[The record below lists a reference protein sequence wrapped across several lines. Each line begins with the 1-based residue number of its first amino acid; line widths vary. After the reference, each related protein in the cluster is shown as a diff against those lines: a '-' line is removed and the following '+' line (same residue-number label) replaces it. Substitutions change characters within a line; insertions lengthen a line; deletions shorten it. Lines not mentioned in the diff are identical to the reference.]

1 MADNKPHFGKIPAC
15 DYCRS
20 KKLRCS
26 KERPI
31 CLSCARSG
39 RPCRYSER
47 TQRTPLTRDYLT
59 RVERRLANVE
69 RLFHQLL
76 PDVDVNEALVSRG
89 VEAPVDA
96 SQLNTALSPSS
107 NPTSPEAPVQAS
119 GAILDAVP
127 AESDGFDW
135 QEDVDE
141 LTDGMASLSVEP
153 RGAGYLGPTAGV
165 FFLRS
170 LLLWTGH
177 SRPFIGNSP
186 EVLRPYAGVESSSQL
201 SNAVTSRQVIEQL
214 VNGYFEVYHR
224 SYPFVHEPTFRA
236 QLHEVIQR
244 PKPRSWQM
252 LLYTIMALGAWCLDN
267 NNTELDDE
275 LYHLALSFG
284 DAESLFASAD
294 LTFVQA
300 LILFSNL
307 SQKRN
312 KPNTGSNF
320 LGLATRMALSL
331 GLHRELP
338 EWNISLLQREMR
350 RRVWWGLYMFDSGAS
365 TTFGRPILL
374 PGEEAM
380 DVRPVLN
387 IDDEDLTSG
396 TKVSPEE
403 VNRPTLYSGMKYQ
416 SDLHVKSNYISN
428 RLLSSSCVAPDDALS
443 MDATLDKWS
452 STLPEYLRLDHH
464 VPSAELAFY
473 FNRSRLWWR
482 FWNLKII
489 IFRQLFLKR
498 AIGKGNNSIT
508 VPVNEVDERCMNIA
522 ALAASA
528 TIVSIDQYTTER
540 QRTRLVTWYSIYFT
554 FHASL
559 VIVLAILS
567 NPESPDMP
575 KWQEDVNTVRHIF
588 RQVFADNEL
597 ATRCA
602 NIIDVILPDPLLTS
616 GDWANVQLDPMLMD
630 FSTWPA
636 ASADEFASVLGWAD
650 WANFPQ

>member
-31 CLSCARSG
+31 CMSCARSG

-59 RVERRLANVE
+59 KVERRLANLE

-76 PDVDVNEALVSRG
+76 PDVDINEALVSRG

-119 GAILDAVP
+119 GAISDAVP